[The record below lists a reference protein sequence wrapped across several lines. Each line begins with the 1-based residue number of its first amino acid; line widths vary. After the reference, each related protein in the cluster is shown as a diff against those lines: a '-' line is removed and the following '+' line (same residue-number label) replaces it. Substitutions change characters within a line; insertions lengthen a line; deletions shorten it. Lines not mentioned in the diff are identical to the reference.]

1 MTRRRRS
8 RKVGAMLTNNLEVA
22 AAAPA
27 ATDRPA
33 RAADDDLA
41 ICVRGLRKSYDG
53 AVQALD
59 GVDVDVRRGEVVAIL
74 GPNGAGKTT
83 LVEILEGHRTADA
96 GEVSVLGHDPAR
108 RERAFR
114 ARIGIVLQEEG
125 IDRTLTVREVVDL
138 YSAAHPAPR
147 PAAEVLDLV
156 ALGDRPDVRVGALS
170 GGQRRRLDLALG
182 IAGDPELVFL
192 DEPMTGFDPSARRRS
207 WELIGAL
214 RDLGKT
220 ILLTTHYMDEAQHLA
235 DRVVVIARGKVIA
248 DGTPDTLGRGADEAA
263 LVAFCVPYGVTA
275 EELPLPDGVAV
286 ERRERQLA
294 FRTHTPTRDLAP
306 LLGWAA
312 ANDIELEAL
321 SVTRPTLEDVY
332 LQLTEEPA

>member
-1 MTRRRRS
+1 MI
-8 RKVGAMLTNNLEVA
+8 TNDLEVTVA
-22 AAAPA
+22 
-27 ATDRPA
+27 D
-33 RAADDDLA
+33 RAAVAGPGEDLA
-41 ICVRGLRKSYDG
+41 VRVRGPRKCYG
-53 AVQALD
+53 GGVQALD
-59 GVDVDVRRGEVVAIL
+59 GVDLDVRRGEVLAVL

-83 LVEILEGHRTADA
+83 LVEILEGHRIADA
-96 GEVSVLGHDPAR
+96 GEVSVLGHDPAA

-114 ARIGIVLQEEG
+114 APIGIVLQEEG
-125 IDRTLTVREVVDL
+125 IDRALTVRETLEL
-138 YSAAHPAPR
+138 YSAAYPSPR

-156 ALGDRPDVRVGALS
+156 GLGDRPDVRVAALS

-192 DEPMTGFDPSARRRS
+192 DEPTTGFDPSARRQS

-248 DGTPDTLGRGADEAA
+248 DGTPDTLGRGADDAA
-263 LVAFCVPYGVTA
+263 RIAFRVPYGVA
-275 EELPLPDGVAV
+275 ADELPLPDDAEI
-286 ERRERQLA
+286 ERRERQLS
-294 FRTHTPTRDLAP
+294 FHTHTPTRDLAP
-306 LLGWAA
+306 LLSWAA
-312 ANDIELEAL
+312 ESEIELEAL